1 MSVDARRSG
10 YQEIADD
17 LRRKIRAGIYPVGS
31 ALPSTAQ
38 LTAEYSVSSTVVQRA
53 IRELKHDGVAVGQPG
68 KAVFVHERPEA
79 AEPSAEYAELMRQI
93 TALRE
98 TFENTA
104 AALDD
109 RLSAL
114 ERSMGESRP
123 RSKGR

>member
-38 LTAEYSVSSTVVQRA
+38 LAAEYSVSSTVVQRA
-53 IRELKHDGVAVGQPG
+53 IRELKRDGVAVGQPG
-68 KAVFVHERPEA
+68 KAVFVSQEPEP
-79 AEPSAEYAELMRQI
+79 AESSVEYAELMGEI
-93 TALRE
+93 AALRE
-98 TFENTA
+98 TFEKTA

-109 RLSAL
+109 RLTAL
-114 ERSMGESRP
+114 ERATGQSRS